1 VRARDGDERNLR
13 PENLILIER
22 GPRPFTNSQVRRASS
37 RHTTPT
43 PAAISLG
50 RIALPQLACRG
61 DRLAEIRPGQSVQER
76 DNGLRLVVGQRSV
89 KLRITHRL
97 DRLRQGGRASV
108 VKIRRRDRDVPQA
121 WDTKDFGLGRGKWVK
136 YSVPLVHVATHI
148 DALMARD
155 AAERLEQLVAG
166 ELLGGYRVD
175 VAAEPSIK
183 SASRREEGPLVGC
196 DGADESRAVDLL
208 P

>member
-1 VRARDGDERNLR
+1 M
-13 PENLILIER
+13 
-22 GPRPFTNSQVRRASS
+22 PRTSSQVRSASS
-37 RHTTPT
+37 KHTTPT

-50 RIALPQLACRG
+50 RIALPQLARRA
-61 DRLAEIRPGQSVQER
+61 DRLAEIGPGQSVQER
-76 DNGLRLVVGQRSV
+76 DDSVRLVVGQRSV

-108 VKIRRRDRDVPQA
+108 VKIRRRARAVPQA

-183 SASRREEGPLVGC
+183 SAPRREEGPLIGC
-196 DGADESRAVDLL
+196 DGADKSLAIGLTAKGFTKLTGDIRVGLQL
-208 P
+208 M